1 MGTLDIIILV
11 CFLPAIYIGIK
22 NGLIVQLLAI
32 VSIVF
37 GAWLSFHFS
46 RQLSA
51 WAAGWIQI
59 PDAVRDVF
67 AFIIL
72 FAATSAVLSILAKI
86 IQKTIRIAMMGW
98 LDRLLGLVFALVNC
112 LLIVGLIVI
121 AFNNVNV
128 RLNLVSEDI
137 LDQSVLYNP
146 IKDIA
151 YSVFPYFKEL
161 LFSNS

>member
-22 NGLIVQLLAI
+22 KGLIVQLLAI

-37 GAWLSFHFS
+37 GAWLSFHFAE
-46 RQLSA
+46 QLSA
-51 WAAGWIQI
+51 WAAGWLQI
-59 PDAVRDVF
+59 PDAVRKVL
-67 AFIIL
+67 AFIVI
-72 FAATSAVLSILAKI
+72 FAATSAALSLLGRI
-86 IQKTIRIAMMGW
+86 IQKTIKIALMGW
-98 LDRLLGLVFALVNC
+98 LDRVLGLAFAIINC
-112 LLIVGLIVI
+112 LLIVGLIII
-121 AFNNVNV
+121 AFNNINAH
-128 RLNLVSEDI
+128 LNLVSQDV

-161 LFSNS
+161 IFK